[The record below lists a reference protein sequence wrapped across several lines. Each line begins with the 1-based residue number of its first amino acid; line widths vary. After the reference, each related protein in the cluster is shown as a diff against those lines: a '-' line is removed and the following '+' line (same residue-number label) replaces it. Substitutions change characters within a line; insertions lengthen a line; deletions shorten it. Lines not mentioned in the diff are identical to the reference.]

1 MTININTV
9 LEGLKEGQHPRIQK
23 SLDKLNDILKAY
35 HDAGHR
41 DFSVTAIGRFSANQ
55 KGLGYQSL
63 RATKNAHYRRLI
75 EAWATE
81 AGTDMKKPLVEV
93 ERFHKLPA
101 DFDLLQRLDDPA
113 LRALFGQVIA
123 ERNRLRQEVK
133 LVKQHANAVIDK
145 RPVQYF
151 KPVAESSEGV
161 QVMPAMTGLLPP
173 PLVASL
179 EYAISDDCMEKNGWY
194 HTDLGQVKE
203 REYDTEI
210 YPRGYVLAIRKV
222 LGELPE

>member
-1 MTININTV
+1 MTIDMGAV
-9 LEGLKEGQHPRIQK
+9 LEGLKEGQHPRTQK
-23 SLDKLNDILKAY
+23 SLDQLNDILKTY

-41 DFSVTAIGRFSANQ
+41 DFSVTAIGRVSASH

-63 RATKNAHYRRLI
+63 RATKNPHYRRLI
-75 EAWATE
+75 EAWATK
-81 AGTDMKKPLVEV
+81 AGTDMKRPLVEA
-93 ERFHKLPA
+93 ERSHKSPA

-133 LVKQHANAVIDK
+133 LVKQHANVVIDK
-145 RPVQYF
+145 RPVQHF
-151 KPVAESSEGV
+151 KPVEESDGV
-161 QVMPAMTGLLPP
+161 QIMPAMTNLLSPP
-173 PLVASL
+173 MVESL
-179 EYAISDDCMEKNGWY
+179 QYAVSDECMEKNGWY
-194 HTDLGQVKE
+194 CTDLGQVKE
-203 REYDTEI
+203 KEYDTEI